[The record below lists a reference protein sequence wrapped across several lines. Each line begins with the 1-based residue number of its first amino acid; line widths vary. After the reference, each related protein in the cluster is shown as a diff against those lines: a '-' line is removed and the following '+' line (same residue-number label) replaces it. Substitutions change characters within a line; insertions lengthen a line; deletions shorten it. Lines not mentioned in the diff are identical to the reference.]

1 VVDLARVNQVLALSA
16 AYVEPSELISVLQA
30 AQRSGRAQISKP
42 GRRIFFDRNQ
52 TCPAA
57 LRELKPRTV
66 LIGHNG
72 RWKSDDLKKNAS
84 PDRSKISHEV
94 KWTEEFGVNR
104 DQLQKLVDKVVN
116 SAASV
121 RKELAT

>member
-30 AQRSGRAQISKP
+30 ARRSGRARISKP
-42 GRRIFFDRNQ
+42 GRRIIRSDMPRG
-52 TCPAA
+52 TA
-57 LRELKPRTV
+57 ELKPRTV

>member
-1 VVDLARVNQVLALSA
+1 
-16 AYVEPSELISVLQA
+16 
-30 AQRSGRAQISKP
+30 
-42 GRRIFFDRNQ
+42 
-52 TCPAA
+52 
-57 LRELKPRTV
+57 V

-116 SAASV
+116 SAASA

>member
-1 VVDLARVNQVLALSA
+1 
-16 AYVEPSELISVLQA
+16 VEKR
-30 AQRSGRAQISKP
+30 RS
-42 GRRIFFDRNQ
+42 
-52 TCPAA
+52 
-57 LRELKPRTV
+57 
-66 LIGHNG
+66 
-72 RWKSDDLKKNAS
+72 KKNAS
-84 PDRSKISHEV
+84 PDRSKISQEV